1 MTRDNIDERMPFTEE
16 WNAMHDAK
24 SIIESIKSQGDPIT
38 AQHSAR
44 FFKSGPG
51 EYGEGDKFIGVRV
64 PVIRHAAKIYRAAT
78 LDTIAQ
84 LLASDWHEIRL
95 FAVILLS
102 EQFKKAN
109 AAGKE
114 TIYHFYL
121 SQSHYVNNWDLV
133 DSSAHHIVGGY
144 LADKDRSILYE
155 LADSTSL
162 WERRIAMM
170 ATFPF
175 IRLNQ
180 FDDTSALAEI
190 LLFDKEDLIHKMCG
204 WMLREVGK
212 RDVDLLRRF
221 LNKHIADMPRTMLR
235 YAIEKLDSMERKHFL
250 SL

>member
-1 MTRDNIDERMPFTEE
+1 MN
-16 WNAMHDAK
+16 DAA
-24 SIIESIKSQGDPIT
+24 SIIESLRSQGDPKS
-38 AQHSAR
+38 AQSSAR

-51 EYGEGDKFIGVRV
+51 EYGEGGKFIGVRV
-64 PVIRHAAKIYRAAT
+64 PALRHAVKLHRAAT

-84 LLASDWHEIRL
+84 LLASEWHEIRL

-109 AAGKE
+109 TADRE

-121 SQSHYVNNWDLV
+121 SQSHRINNWDLV

-170 ATFPF
+170 ATFTF

-180 FDDTSALAEI
+180 FDDTIALAEK
-190 LLFDKEDLIHKMCG
+190 LLFDKEDLIHKVCG
-204 WMLREVGK
+204 WMLRDVGK
-212 RDVDLLRRF
+212 RDVALLRSF
-221 LNKHIADMPRTMLR
+221 LNTHIADIPRTMLR
-235 YAIEKLDSMERKHFL
+235 YAIEKLDSEERKHFL

>member
-1 MTRDNIDERMPFTEE
+1 MNDV
-16 WNAMHDAK
+16 A
-24 SIIESIKSQGDPIT
+24 SIIESLRSQGDPKS
-38 AQHSAR
+38 AQSSAR

-64 PVIRHAAKIYRAAT
+64 PALRHAVKLHRAAT

-84 LLASDWHEIRL
+84 LLASEWHEIRL

-109 AAGKE
+109 TADRE

-121 SQSHYVNNWDLV
+121 SHSHRINNWDLV

-170 ATFPF
+170 ATFTF

-180 FDDTSALAEI
+180 FDDTIALAEK
-190 LLFDKEDLIHKMCG
+190 LLFDKEDLIHKVCG
-204 WMLREVGK
+204 WMLRDVGN
-212 RDVDLLRRF
+212 RDVALLRSF
-221 LNKHIADMPRTMLR
+221 LNTHIADIPRTMLR
-235 YAIEKLDSMERKHFL
+235 YAIEKLDSEERKHFL